1 MGLRKALEPSLN
13 EAKGWEAIEKK
24 INILRKKVSKI
35 DNEVW
40 MIQKAIRKTGGEPE
54 DWTLESSYATGELE
68 GICNKAQK
76 IVNMFK

>member
-1 MGLRKALEPSLN
+1 MSLSEVLLN
-13 EAKGWEAIEKK
+13 EDKSWAAIEKK
-24 INILRKKVSKI
+24 INALRKKVSKI

-40 MIQKAIRKTGGEPE
+40 MIQKAIRKAGGEPE

-76 IVNMFK
+76 IVDMFKE